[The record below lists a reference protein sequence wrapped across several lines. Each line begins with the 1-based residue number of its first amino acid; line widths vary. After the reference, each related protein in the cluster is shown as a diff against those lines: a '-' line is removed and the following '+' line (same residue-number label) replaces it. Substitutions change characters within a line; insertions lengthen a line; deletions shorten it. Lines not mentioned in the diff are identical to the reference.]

1 MNFVDFTKL
10 KDLQEGKS
18 EPSGLLL
25 RKLLGSHR
33 LESAFVDDTDARRS
47 RSTSGRRP
55 RRADYSVQPY
65 PSYHGGRGVDFIPC
79 FVLGKLIMAYEV
91 SFMETA
97 GGQHDTGPKAS
108 VIYRFEI
115 SMDQKRTR
123 ADVVL
128 TEAGAEIIE
137 QGGKDPKSAA
147 SIALH
152 RLLKS
157 GRDPFASQIS
167 LQIPY
172 GHAAHF
178 SRYGNYDSLPVLM
191 D

>member
-1 MNFVDFTKL
+1 
-10 KDLQEGKS
+10 
-18 EPSGLLL
+18 
-25 RKLLGSHR
+25 
-33 LESAFVDDTDARRS
+33 
-47 RSTSGRRP
+47 
-55 RRADYSVQPY
+55 
-65 PSYHGGRGVDFIPC
+65 
-79 FVLGKLIMAYEV
+79 MAYDV
-91 SFMETA
+91 SFMEIA
-97 GGQHDTGPKAS
+97 GARDNTGPKAS
-108 VIYRFEI
+108 IIFRFEV
-115 SMDQKRTR
+115 SMDQKSTR

-128 TEAGAEIIE
+128 TEA
-137 QGGKDPKSAA
+137 GGKDPKSAA

-178 SRYGNYDSLPVLM
+178 SRYGNYDSLPVLT

>member
-1 MNFVDFTKL
+1 MAEFDPH
-10 KDLQEGKS
+10 EGEAQTIVS
-18 EPSGLLL
+18 LAEAAM
-25 RKLLGSHR
+25 HMY
-33 LESAFVDDTDARRS
+33 
-47 RSTSGRRP
+47 
-55 RRADYSVQPY
+55 RAAIDSLPF
-65 PSYHGGRGVDFIPC
+65 PEDKKF
-79 FVLGKLIMAYEV
+79 
-91 SFMETA
+91 
-97 GGQHDTGPKAS
+97 
-108 VIYRFEI
+108 
-115 SMDQKRTR
+115 QKR

-147 SIALH
+147 RIALH

-178 SRYGNYDSLPVLM
+178 SRYGNYDSLPVLT